1 MRYQPRHRSAIR
13 RSQSAIGLAAA
24 GLIAGAAVMLL
35 SGSANADSVE
45 PGTVSFSGNCGA
57 LRLALAQSTPNQSS
71 LTVPAASTVTIVN
84 DLPCKAHVYIDGHQ
98 QGDAIS
104 QNASYTYKATTGDTK
119 IQMVPDGLNLLST
132 FASAT
137 VTGQKVAASPSPSS
151 GGSTGTGSGSTGSGD
166 QGGSSTGSSGDQH
179 STGNGN
185 EGVSAPANQP
195 APGQSPSVDVHQP
208 VARGA
213 VPSGAAAPG
222 TGSGTSGGG
231 GDTST
236 SGTGHDPAQVR
247 AVSDTTPSGAT
258 SVLALIAA
266 VCLFGVGAV
275 AVRTVL
281 SQRRQFR
288 ARHI

>member
-1 MRYQPRHRSAIR
+1 VRYQPRHRSAIR

-35 SGSANADSVE
+35 SGSANADSVQ

-57 LRLALAQSTPNQSS
+57 LRLALAESVPSQSN
-71 LTVPAASTVTIVN
+71 LAVPAASTVTLVN
-84 DLPCKAHVYIDGHQ
+84 NLPCGAHLYLDGSAGPAIDEG
-98 QGDAIS
+98 AK
-104 QNASYTYKATTGDTK
+104 YTYKAATGDTK

-132 FASAT
+132 FSPAT

-151 GGSTGTGSGSTGSGD
+151 GGSSGTGNGGSGNSGSGNS
-166 QGGSSTGSSGDQH
+166 GSSGDQH
-179 STGNGN
+179 SGSGT
-185 EGVSAPANQP
+185 EGASAPPSQP
-195 APGQSPSVDVHQP
+195 APGESPSVDVHQP

-236 SGTGHDPAQVR
+236 SGTGHDPTQVR
-247 AVSDTTPSGAT
+247 AVSDTSPSGAT

-281 SQRRQFR
+281 SQRRHFR
-288 ARHI
+288 AQHI